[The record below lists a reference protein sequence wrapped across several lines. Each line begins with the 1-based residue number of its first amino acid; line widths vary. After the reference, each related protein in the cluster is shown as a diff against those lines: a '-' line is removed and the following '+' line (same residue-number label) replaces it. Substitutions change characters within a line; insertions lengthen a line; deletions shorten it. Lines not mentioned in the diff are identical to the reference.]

1 MNKSRDFKTHVE
13 VLEYCGN
20 ASAIKFSVHYDVF
33 LGLDFSIGRDFSTH
47 MISTGTT
54 LSMHSNFLLY
64 KFKTI
69 MLNSLE
75 LKVEHIPF
83 C

>member
-54 LSMHSNFLLY
+54 LSMH
-64 KFKTI
+64 
-69 MLNSLE
+69 
-75 LKVEHIPF
+75 
-83 C
+83 